1 MHVYLHLFGLTIP
14 SYGLLIASGVVIGNI
29 IAFFVLKHEKLD
41 FNDWMILESYC
52 ILGGFLGAKL
62 LYLLVSYKSIDWS
75 RITDFQYLP

>member
-41 FNDWMILESYC
+41 FNDWMILEAY
-52 ILGGFLGAKL
+52 
-62 LYLLVSYKSIDWS
+62 
-75 RITDFQYLP
+75 

>member
-41 FNDWMILESYC
+41 RVQKAMERELQSITLEDVRED
-52 ILGGFLGAKL
+52 LKK
-62 LYLLVSYKSIDWS
+62 YLEQENNK
-75 RITDFQYLP
+75 